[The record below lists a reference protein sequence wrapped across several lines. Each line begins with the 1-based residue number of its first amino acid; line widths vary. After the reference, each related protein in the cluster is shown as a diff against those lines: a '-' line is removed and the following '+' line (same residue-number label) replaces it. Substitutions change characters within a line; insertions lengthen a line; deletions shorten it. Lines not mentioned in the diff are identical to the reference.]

1 MTPGAPPRPCLH
13 GYSQQASNPLESTWD
28 WADNVPSR
36 PWEVGPM
43 SLLAEATHPGREPR
57 DLLRLASPGSR
68 SCYCLSPP
76 PAPRP
81 LPRPLPCPL
90 PGHSCRGCRPQLPRE
105 PPGGSPAL
113 ACPSHRLGRPSVAG
127 DRPSRLCSACH
138 LTPETQLARHR
149 HAQPLIYETAR
160 SPRSIHGHR
169 GPSSEGA
176 GMRRSTHSSFT
187 PLPKSRWL
195 NSCLPFSHKP
205 GNGSERLPVTWL
217 HP

>member
-1 MTPGAPPRPCLH
+1 MCRPDPGKSAPCLFL
-13 GYSQQASNPLESTWD
+13 Q
-28 WADNVPSR
+28 R
-36 PWEVGPM
+36 PHT
-43 SLLAEATHPGREPR
+43 LAESPETSCAWPPLDPGHVTACR
-57 DLLRLASPGSR
+57 
-68 SCYCLSPP
+68 PP